1 MATNSEELK
10 IQPDL
15 AKPQRQPDDRPTVEG
30 TELRKKHRFKRV
42 LLALIGLVMIAGLL
56 VAAILPRIER
66 QKKITAAAQAMQD
79 ALPAVNVITAQLA
92 PASSNLELPGN
103 IEAIQLA
110 TVSAQ
115 TSGYLKRW
123 YVDIGDRVKAGQL
136 LAEIETPEVD
146 QELNQARANVTQAI
160 ANADL
165 ARATLT
171 RWQQLVDQKVVSSQ
185 EFDEKK
191 SASDARGADL
201 QVAKANVKRL
211 EELQGFEKIVA
222 PFTGIVTARN
232 IDNGNLVT
240 SGSAGQTTP
249 LFRLAQTDTL
259 RIYVTVPQT
268 QSRSIAPG
276 QSATVS
282 VREIP
287 DKTFNAKVVRT
298 SGALDPASR
307 TLLTELQLPNGDGQ
321 LFPGMYAEVAFALPQ
336 DGRTLLIPGNAVM
349 IRSDGP
355 KVLVVD
361 AKQTIRARAVKL
373 GRDLGDK
380 VEIVSG
386 LNPTESLVANPTD
399 ALRDGTEVK
408 VQAQPSKGSDQ
419 QVNAKPT
426 EKKS

>member
-1 MATNSEELK
+1 MSILSNHSFNPQLNTEENSMTATRPLETLK
-10 IQPDL
+10 AGLQISVGNIKRRLSGRVLFGTVAVL
-15 AKPQRQPDDRPTVEG
+15 AALFLIGMFPRWRANAALTSSVRDQRPTVGVISSEHPG
-30 TELRKKHRFKRV
+30 ND
-42 LLALIGLVMIAGLL
+42 ANLV
-56 VAAILPRIER
+56 
-66 QKKITAAAQAMQD
+66 
-79 ALPAVNVITAQLA
+79 
-92 PASSNLELPGN
+92 LPGSTQ
-103 IEAIQLA
+103 AIQETA
-110 TVSAQ
+110 IYARTN
-115 TSGYLKRW
+115 GYVKQW
-123 YVDIGDRVKAGQL
+123 NVDIGAKVEAGQL

-160 ANADL
+160 ANSDL

-171 RWQQLVDQKVVSSQ
+171 RWKDLADKKVVSEQ

-191 SASDARGADL
+191 SAADARAADL
-201 QVAKANVKRL
+201 KVAQANVKRL

-307 TLLTELQLPNGDGQ
+307 TLLAELQLPNGEGQ
-321 LFPGMYAEVAFALPQ
+321 LFPG
-336 DGRTLLIPGNAVM
+336 
-349 IRSDGP
+349 
-355 KVLVVD
+355 
-361 AKQTIRARAVKL
+361 
-373 GRDLGDK
+373 
-380 VEIVSG
+380 
-386 LNPTESLVANPTD
+386 
-399 ALRDGTEVK
+399 
-408 VQAQPSKGSDQ
+408 
-419 QVNAKPT
+419 
-426 EKKS
+426 

>member
-1 MATNSEELK
+1 MTTTQKKGRVQMNKQTPASNILRGLNGRLILGTLAVLGGLFLTGMFPRWRANATLTNAVLD
-10 IQPDL
+10 Q
-15 AKPQRQPDDRPTVEG
+15 RPTVSVISSQRPDDG
-30 TELRKKHRFKRV
+30 
-42 LLALIGLVMIAGLL
+42 ASLV
-56 VAAILPRIER
+56 
-66 QKKITAAAQAMQD
+66 
-79 ALPAVNVITAQLA
+79 
-92 PASSNLELPGN
+92 LPGSTQ
-103 IEAIQLA
+103 AIQETA
-110 TVSAQ
+110 IYARTN
-115 TSGYLKRW
+115 GYVRKW
-123 YVDIGDRVKAGQL
+123 NVDIGAKVEAGQL

-171 RWQQLVDQKVVSSQ
+171 RWQQLVDQKVVSPQ

-191 SASDARGADL
+191 SASDARAADL

-222 PFTGIVTARN
+222 PFPGIVTARN

-249 LFRLAQTDTL
+249 LFHLAQTDTL

-268 QSRSIAPG
+268 QSRSIALG

-321 LFPGMYAEVAFALPQ
+321 LLPGMYAEVTFALPQ

-349 IRSDGP
+349 VRSDGP

-361 AKQTIRARAVKL
+361 AKQTIYARPVKL

-380 VEIVSG
+380 VEIASG
-386 LNPTESLVANPTD
+386 LNPAESLVANPTD

>member
-1 MATNSEELK
+1 MTATQSLENLK
-10 IQPDL
+10 ATFQLSANKIARGLNGRVLFGTVAVIAALFALGFIPRWRANAALTSSVRDQ
-15 AKPQRQPDDRPTVEG
+15 RPTVTVVSSQKPNE
-30 TELRKKHRFKRV
+30 
-42 LLALIGLVMIAGLL
+42 AANLV
-56 VAAILPRIER
+56 
-66 QKKITAAAQAMQD
+66 
-79 ALPAVNVITAQLA
+79 
-92 PASSNLELPGN
+92 LPGSTQ
-103 IEAIQLA
+103 AIQETALYA
-110 TVSAQ
+110 RTN
-115 TSGYLKRW
+115 GYVRKW
-123 YVDIGDRVKAGQL
+123 NVDIGAKVEAGQL

-146 QELNQARANVTQAI
+146 QELNQARANVAQAI

-171 RWQQLVDQKVVSSQ
+171 RWQQLVDQKVVSPQ
-185 EFDEKK
+185 EFDEKR
-191 SASDARGADL
+191 SAADARAADL
-201 QVAKANVKRL
+201 RVAQANVKRL

-232 IDNGNLVT
+232 IDNGNLV
-240 SGSAGQTTP
+240 SAGSGQTAP

-287 DKTFNAKVVRT
+287 DKTFSAKVVRT
-298 SGALDPASR
+298 AGAIDPTSR
-307 TLLTELQLPNGDGQ
+307 TLLTELQLPNEDDQ
-321 LFPGMYAEVAFALPQ
+321 LFPGMYAEVKFALPQ
-336 DGRTLLIPGNAVM
+336 DGHTLLVPGNSVM

-380 VEIVSG
+380 VEIASG
-386 LNPTESLVANPTD
+386 LDPAESLVANPTD
-399 ALRDGTEVK
+399 ALRDGAEVK
-408 VQAQPSKGSDQ
+408 VQTQPSKKSDQ
-419 QVNAKPT
+419 QASAKPM

>member
-1 MATNSEELK
+1 MTTTQPLESLKATFQISANK
-10 IQPDL
+10 IKGGFNGRVLFGTL
-15 AKPQRQPDDRPTVEG
+15 AVLVALFAVGFVPRWRANAALVSSVRDQRPTV
-30 TELRKKHRFKRV
+30 TVTSSQRPSD
-42 LLALIGLVMIAGLL
+42 AANLV
-56 VAAILPRIER
+56 
-66 QKKITAAAQAMQD
+66 
-79 ALPAVNVITAQLA
+79 
-92 PASSNLELPGN
+92 LPGSTQ
-103 IEAIQLA
+103 AIQETA
-110 TVSAQ
+110 IYARTN
-115 TSGYLKRW
+115 GYVRKW
-123 YVDIGDRVKAGQL
+123 NVDIGAKVEAGQL

-146 QELNQARANVTQAI
+146 QELNQARANVAQAS
-160 ANADL
+160 ANSEL

-191 SASDARGADL
+191 SAADARAADL
-201 QVAKANVKRL
+201 QVAQANVKRL

-222 PFTGIVTARN
+222 PFTGIVTSRN

-240 SGSAGQTTP
+240 SGSGQTAP
-249 LFRLAQTDTL
+249 LFRLAQTDLL

-287 DKTFNAKVVRT
+287 DKTFKAKVVRT

-321 LFPGMYAEVAFALPQ
+321 LFPGMYAEVKFALPQ

-349 IRSDGP
+349 MRSDGP
-355 KVLVVD
+355 QVLVVD
-361 AKQTIRARAVKL
+361 AKQTIRARSVKL

-399 ALRDGTEVK
+399 ALRDGSEVK
-408 VQAQPSKGSDQ
+408 VQAQPSKGSEQ
-419 QVNAKPT
+419 QVSAKPT

>member
-1 MATNSEELK
+1 MTTTQQLENFQARFHLSAGK
-10 IQPDL
+10 IKRGLSGRALFGTLGVLTALFLVGMFPRWRANAALTSSVRDQ
-15 AKPQRQPDDRPTVEG
+15 RPTV
-30 TELRKKHRFKRV
+30 
-42 LLALIGLVMIAGLL
+42 
-56 VAAILPRIER
+56 
-66 QKKITAAAQAMQD
+66 
-79 ALPAVNVITAQLA
+79 NVISCQRPDDA
-92 PASSNLELPGN
+92 NLVLPGSTQ
-103 IEAIQLA
+103 AIQETALYA
-110 TVSAQ
+110 RTNGYVS
-115 TSGYLKRW
+115 KW
-123 YVDIGDRVKAGQL
+123 NVDIGAKVEAGQL

-146 QELNQARANVTQAI
+146 QELNQARANVVQAS

-171 RWQQLVDQKVVSSQ
+171 RWQQLVSQKVVSSQ

-191 SASDARGADL
+191 SAADARAADL
-201 QVAKANVKRL
+201 KVAQANVKRL

-232 IDNGNLVT
+232 IDNGNLV
-240 SGSAGQTTP
+240 SAGSSQTQP

-276 QSATVS
+276 QSAIVS
-282 VREIP
+282 LREIP
-287 DKTFNAKVVRT
+287 DKSFNAKVVRT
-298 SGALDPASR
+298 AGAIDPASR
-307 TLLTELQLPNGDGQ
+307 TLLTELQLPNEDGQ
-321 LFPGMYAEVAFALPQ
+321 LFPGMYAEVKFALPE
-336 DGRTLLIPGNAVM
+336 DSRTLVVPGNAIM

-380 VEIVSG
+380 VEIASG
-386 LNPTESLVANPTD
+386 LNPAESVVANPTD
-399 ALRDGTEVK
+399 ALHDGTEVK
-408 VQAQPSKGSDQ
+408 MQTQSSTNSDQ
-419 QVNAKPT
+419 QASAKPT

>member
-1 MATNSEELK
+1 M
-10 IQPDL
+10 
-15 AKPQRQPDDRPTVEG
+15 
-30 TELRKKHRFKRV
+30 
-42 LLALIGLVMIAGLL
+42 
-56 VAAILPRIER
+56 
-66 QKKITAAAQAMQD
+66 
-79 ALPAVNVITAQLA
+79 
-92 PASSNLELPGN
+92 PGSTQ
-103 IEAIQLA
+103 AIQETA
-110 TVSAQ
+110 IYARTN
-115 TSGYLKRW
+115 GYVRKW
-123 YVDIGDRVKAGQL
+123 NVDIGAKVEAGQL

-146 QELNQARANVTQAI
+146 QELNQARANVAQAI
-160 ANADL
+160 ANSDL

-171 RWQQLVDQKVVSSQ
+171 RWQQLVAQKVVSSQ

-191 SASDARGADL
+191 SAADARAADL
-201 QVAKANVKRL
+201 KVAQANVKRL

-321 LFPGMYAEVAFALPQ
+321 LFPGMYAEVKFALPQ

-355 KVLVVD
+355 QVLVVD

-386 LNPTESLVANPTD
+386 LNPAESLVANPTD
-399 ALRDGTEVK
+399 ALQDGAEVK

>member
-1 MATNSEELK
+1 MTTTQPIETLKTTFRLSANRIKHGLNGRVLFGTLAVLAALFAVGFVPRWRANAT
-10 IQPDL
+10 L
-15 AKPQRQPDDRPTVEG
+15 ASSVRDQRPTVTVISSQKPG
-30 TELRKKHRFKRV
+30 DS
-42 LLALIGLVMIAGLL
+42 ADLV
-56 VAAILPRIER
+56 
-66 QKKITAAAQAMQD
+66 
-79 ALPAVNVITAQLA
+79 
-92 PASSNLELPGN
+92 LPGSTQ
-103 IEAIQLA
+103 AIQETALYA
-110 TVSAQ
+110 RTN
-115 TSGYLKRW
+115 GYVRKW
-123 YVDIGDRVKAGQL
+123 KVDIGAKVEAGQL

-160 ANADL
+160 ANADF
-165 ARATLT
+165 ARATLM
-171 RWQQLVDQKVVSSQ
+171 RWQQLVDQKVVSPQ

-191 SASDARGADL
+191 SASDARAADL

-222 PFTGIVTARN
+222 PFPGVVTARN
-232 IDNGNLVT
+232 IDNGNLV
-240 SGSAGQTTP
+240 SAGSGQAAP

-268 QSRSIAPG
+268 QSRLIAPG

-282 VREIP
+282 VREIL

-298 SGALDPASR
+298 AGAIDPVSR
-307 TLLTELQLPNGDGQ
+307 TLLTELQLPNDDGQ
-321 LFPGMYAEVAFALPQ
+321 LFPGMYAEVKFALPQ

-399 ALRDGTEVK
+399 ALRDGSEVR

>member
-1 MATNSEELK
+1 MTATQSLENLK
-10 IQPDL
+10 AAFQLSANKIARGLNGRVLFGTVAVIAALFALGFIPRWRANAALTSSVRDQ
-15 AKPQRQPDDRPTVEG
+15 RPTVTVVSSQKPNE
-30 TELRKKHRFKRV
+30 
-42 LLALIGLVMIAGLL
+42 AANLV
-56 VAAILPRIER
+56 
-66 QKKITAAAQAMQD
+66 
-79 ALPAVNVITAQLA
+79 
-92 PASSNLELPGN
+92 LPGSTQ
-103 IEAIQLA
+103 AIQETALYA
-110 TVSAQ
+110 RTN
-115 TSGYLKRW
+115 GYVRKW
-123 YVDIGDRVKAGQL
+123 NVDIGAKVEAGQL

-146 QELNQARANVTQAI
+146 QELNQARANVAQAI

-171 RWQQLVDQKVVSSQ
+171 RWQQLVDQKVVSPQ
-185 EFDEKK
+185 EFDEKR
-191 SASDARGADL
+191 SAADARAADL
-201 QVAKANVKRL
+201 RVAQANVKRL

-232 IDNGNLVT
+232 IDNGNLV
-240 SGSAGQTTP
+240 SAGSGQTAP

-287 DKTFNAKVVRT
+287 DKTFSAKVVRT
-298 SGALDPASR
+298 AGAIDPASR
-307 TLLTELQLPNGDGQ
+307 TLLTELQLPNEDDQ
-321 LFPGMYAEVAFALPQ
+321 LFPGMYAEVKFALPQ
-336 DGRTLLIPGNAVM
+336 DGHTLLVPGNSVM

-380 VEIVSG
+380 VEIASG
-386 LNPTESLVANPTD
+386 LDPAESLVANPTD
-399 ALRDGTEVK
+399 ALRDGAEVK
-408 VQAQPSKGSDQ
+408 VQTQPSKKSDQ
-419 QVNAKPT
+419 QASAKPM

>member
-1 MATNSEELK
+1 MTTTQPLEILK
-10 IQPDL
+10 TTLEVSANKIKRGLNGRVLLGTL
-15 AKPQRQPDDRPTVEG
+15 AVLAALFAVGFIPRWRANAALTSSVRDQRPTVSVISSQRPG
-30 TELRKKHRFKRV
+30 DG
-42 LLALIGLVMIAGLL
+42 ASLV
-56 VAAILPRIER
+56 
-66 QKKITAAAQAMQD
+66 
-79 ALPAVNVITAQLA
+79 
-92 PASSNLELPGN
+92 LPGSTQ
-103 IEAIQLA
+103 AIQ
-110 TVSAQ
+110 
-115 TSGYLKRW
+115 
-123 YVDIGDRVKAGQL
+123 
-136 LAEIETPEVD
+136 ETA
-146 QELNQARANVTQAI
+146 LYARNQARANVAQAI
-160 ANADL
+160 ANSDL

-171 RWQQLVDQKVVSSQ
+171 RWQQLVAQKVVSSQ
-185 EFDEKK
+185 EFDEKR
-191 SASDARGADL
+191 SAADARAADL
-201 QVAKANVKRL
+201 KVAQANVKRL

-321 LFPGMYAEVAFALPQ
+321 LFPGMYAEVKFALPQ

-361 AKQTIRARAVKL
+361 AKQTIRARPVKL

-380 VEIVSG
+380 VEIASG
-386 LNPTESLVANPTD
+386 LNPAESVVANPTD
-399 ALRDGTEVK
+399 ALHDGAEVK
-408 VQAQPSKGSDQ
+408 VQTQSSTNSDQ
-419 QVNAKPT
+419 QASAKPM